1 MPFDAQK
8 ETFSNIGIKTV
19 QPPCRLRN
27 DVSDASGASSPYGA
41 SSDTLK
47 PRLCFEE
54 SHKTS
59 LRSWKGKVKT
69 GLRPFFT
76 SGKASNSLSVPDYF
90 LNVQYL
96 GTKMSSKR
104 LMAKLSVRPEM

>member
-1 MPFDAQK
+1 M
-8 ETFSNIGIKTV
+8 KTV

-54 SHKTS
+54 NHKTS